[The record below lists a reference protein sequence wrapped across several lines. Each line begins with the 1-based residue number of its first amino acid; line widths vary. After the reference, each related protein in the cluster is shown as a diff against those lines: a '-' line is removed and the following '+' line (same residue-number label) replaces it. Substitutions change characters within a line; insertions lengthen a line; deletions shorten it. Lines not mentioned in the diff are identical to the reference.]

1 MPKDQRRRIENRDEI
16 LGYLLRQ
23 SRISRKNLERLAELT
38 LSRDEEIA
46 NLARLVREVGMIRP
60 GRRRRIRYL
69 YHEKRELFDR
79 LVKAGALE
87 EFEINWEET
96 DYDDIETFGDLDP
109 FDDQEILSEY
119 YRRDPLRGGPPGTSG
134 APDAPVFE
142 D

>member
-1 MPKDQRRRIENRDEI
+1 
-16 LGYLLRQ
+16 
-23 SRISRKNLERLAELT
+23 
-38 LSRDEEIA
+38 
-46 NLARLVREVGMIRP
+46 MIRP

-96 DYDDIETFGDLDP
+96 YYDDIETFGDLDP

-142 D
+142 DEAFLREFYSAVEPPADRVTHRVSQPDLGCAFDPDEVPF